1 MSTKKQRVGARRG
14 LSAKKTTQEKLND
27 LRSGQSDVLGKP
39 TKNPT
44 KKPTGGTQSPD
55 PRPSTPSKPSDCG
68 GWGGVSNQK
77 TNSRGG
83 RRGR

>member
-27 LRSGQSDVLGKP
+27 LRSGQSDVVGK
-39 TKNPT
+39 PT
-44 KKPTGGTQSPD
+44 KKPTATQSPD
-55 PRPSTPSKPSDCG
+55 PRPSTPSTPSNCG
-68 GWGGVSNQK
+68 GWGGVSNQN
-77 TNSRGG
+77 TNSKGG